1 MVFLMKKILD
11 MQVLWPERGHMLL
24 KLRSRNLRTGRAP
37 KDLKILLSKL
47 FSLKFKCVSLLSL
60 KLNLSIIKYVSKKA
74 IYIYIYIYIFG

>member
-1 MVFLMKKILD
+1 MVFLMKKNLD

-47 FSLKFKCVSLLSL
+47 LSLKFKCVSLL
-60 KLNLSIIKYVSKKA
+60 NLDKQFDFGKKKKIHCQ
-74 IYIYIYIYIFG
+74 IYQQNAESHS